1 MSHGQHLKEPAAPAE
16 AESSEPLPAP
26 AGEPAPPPA
35 TPAPLTLEE
44 RVAKLETWI
53 PRLEAIVGA
62 P

>member
-1 MSHGQHLKEPAAPAE
+1 MSHGQRPHEPAAPAE
-16 AESSEPLPAP
+16 AEPAEHLPAP

-44 RVAKLETWI
+44 RVAKLEAWI
-53 PRLEAIVGA
+53 PRLEAIVGT